1 MRNEP
6 LATGGTSG
14 FQLKEMNILNTSKQ
28 VVEKTIIDKLEL
40 DAVVDESKFKLPA
53 GCSVKTAN
61 TLQELAAIQKAWLA
75 EGSAR

>member
-1 MRNEP
+1 M
-6 LATGGTSG
+6 
-14 FQLKEMNILNTSKQ
+14 
-28 VVEKTIIDKLEL
+28 VDKLEL

-61 TLQELAAIQKAWLA
+61 TLKELAAIQKAWVA